1 MKDALFS
8 LVTYLHSI
16 VIFAVKD
23 VANMLI
29 AIVINGSTMLL
40 KIIDPERMEH
50 AEEAVDQEE
59 SITELKILQDISLV
73 RDEAIRC
80 NEWNE
85 DHEEHLSFLASLLY
99 NQHDWDEDQISDY
112 IRTVV
117 ATGPAMPT
125 ED

>member
-40 KIIDPERMEH
+40 KIIDSERMEH

-59 SITELKILQDISLV
+59 SITELKILQDISSV
-73 RDEAIRC
+73 RDDAIQC

-112 IRTVV
+112 IKTVV
-117 ATGPAMPT
+117 ATGPAMSV

>member
-40 KIIDPERMEH
+40 KIIDSERMEH

-59 SITELKILQDISLV
+59 SITELKILQDISSV
-73 RDEAIRC
+73 RDDAIQC

-117 ATGPAMPT
+117 ATGPAMSV

>member
-40 KIIDPERMEH
+40 KIIDSERMEH

-59 SITELKILQDISLV
+59 SITELKILQDISSV
-73 RDEAIRC
+73 RDDAIQC

-99 NQHDWDEDQISDY
+99 SQHDWDEDQISDY

-117 ATGPAMPT
+117 ATGPAMSV

>member
-59 SITELKILQDISLV
+59 SITELKILQDISSV
-73 RDEAIRC
+73 RDDAIQC

-117 ATGPAMPT
+117 ATGPAMSV

>member
-8 LVTYLHSI
+8 LVSYLHSI
-16 VIFAVKD
+16 VIFAIKD
-23 VANMLI
+23 VANTLI

-40 KIIDPERMEH
+40 KIIDLERMEH

-59 SITELKILQDISLV
+59 SITELKILQNISSV
-73 RDEAIRC
+73 RDDAIQC

-85 DHEEHLSFLASLLY
+85 DHEEHLTFLANLLY
-99 NQHDWDEDQISDY
+99 NQHDWEEDQIADY
-112 IRTVV
+112 IKNIL
-117 ATGPAMPT
+117 ATGPPMPV